1 MSFTRPLLVA
11 AFIAVSATIPLRAQ
25 DPPAQPPDAPRH
37 VPPLNQN
44 VRVEV
49 TISLKAD
56 GKPLTKKLSMVTGDG
71 KTSLGRA
78 GIEIPVT
85 AAQEF
90 RPGAS
95 APTPTSFSYR
105 NLSVNVDATPQILD
119 ANRVLLRLKMNF
131 STIYKSDGSQGS
143 QPSFGNGSHDAF
155 GIVMNSGQPI
165 VVTES
170 ADGETGREYSVEV
183 KATILK

>member
-1 MSFTRPLLVA
+1 MSFTRPLVVA
-11 AFIAVSATIPLRAQ
+11 AFLAVSATVPLRAQ
-25 DPPAQPPDAPRH
+25 EAPAQPADAPRH
-37 VPPLNQN
+37 KAALNQN

-71 KTSLGRA
+71 KTSQGRA
-78 GIEIPVT
+78 GIEIPVPSGH
-85 AAQEF
+85 EI

-95 APTPTSFSYR
+95 GPTPTGFDYR
-105 NLSVNVDATPQILD
+105 DVSVNVDAIPQILD
-119 ANRVLLRLKMNF
+119 ANHVLLRLKLSF
-131 STIYKSDGSQGS
+131 STVYKTDGAQGS
-143 QPSFGNGSHDAF
+143 QPSFGKGSHDAF
-155 GIVMNSGQPI
+155 GIVMDSGKPI
-165 VVTES
+165 VVTEA